1 MAKPDENEKT
11 AGQPKKP
18 AESQPTLLGEF
29 ESSELAVAGGGGD
42 CYWNGVRTSNGGCH
56 VHDGITYTCT
66 NGPWVKG

>member
-29 ESSELAVAGGGGD
+29 SSSELAVAGASAD
-42 CYWNGVRTSNGGCH
+42 CYWSGVRTSNGGCH
-56 VHDGITYTCT
+56 VHDGVSYTCT
-66 NGPWVKG
+66 NGSWVKG